1 MSDEIIRAT
10 SDNTTTLSYT
20 TKQFNIVFDQCTA
33 KAQELGGDWTANKV
47 QDAVWAWCVMKTR
60 ESSKKAVIAAKQK
73 DIETRRTQKEASKQE
88 ASKQSKASPNMRLRD
103 DATNVKKNILVRKSA
118 REI

>member
-60 ESSKKAVIAAKQK
+60 ESSKKAVIAAKQT
-73 DIETRRTQKEASKQE
+73 DIETRRTQKE